1 MPGVSCR
8 VCDADAA
15 FLRTVTRPDY
25 ETTTPCV
32 RIVDLFAGG
41 GGLSLG
47 MAEAAR
53 RVGEGT
59 DVVLAVEQHR
69 DAARVFARNFPK
81 ANVIEADV
89 ATLFDGTVGAVPT
102 MAETRLRE
110 QVGSVDVLLAGP
122 PCQGHSDL
130 NNHTRREDP
139 RNDLYV
145 RVARAAEVLVPAF
158 VLVENVA
165 TIEHDRGAAVPR
177 ATAVLERAGYSVATA
192 LLDLAEF
199 GVPQRRRRHI
209 LLASGQAEVD
219 PAAILSVRADCE
231 CNVPRTVEWA
241 IADLLDV
248 GTSTGI
254 DASSVPSPVNLAR
267 MTWLIDNDE
276 YDLPNVLRPKCHHA
290 PHSYLSMYGRLRWDG
305 PAQTITT
312 GYGSMGQGRYVHPAR
327 ARTITPHEAARLQ
340 TLPDFFDLRSSS
352 VRSTW
357 SHVIGNAVP
366 PLLGVHLG
374 VPLLQAMST
383 STTGAALPAGDT
395 DPQPDVPSTSVES
408 TRVAQAAVRS
418 SGPPPASHAA
428 ADQVPSTLRQVRA
441 DGRVRRRIHRRS
453 AVG

>member
-1 MPGVSCR
+1 MPDVSCP

-25 ETTTPCV
+25 ETIAPCV

-53 RVGEGT
+53 RVGHGT
-59 DVVLAVEQHR
+59 DVVLAVEKHR
-69 DAARVFARNFPK
+69 DAARVFAQNFPK
-81 ANVIEADV
+81 AGVLEADV
-89 ATLFDGTVGAVPT
+89 AGLFDGVVDAAPT
-102 MAETRLRE
+102 AAETRLRE

-145 RVARAAEVLVPAF
+145 RVARAAEVLQPTS

-177 ATAVLERAGYSVATA
+177 ATAVLERAGYRVATSV
-192 LLDLAEF
+192 LDLAEL

-209 LLASGQAEVD
+209 LLASRHADVD
-219 PAAILSVRADCE
+219 PAAILFLRAACE
-231 CNVPRTVEWA
+231 CAVPRTVRWA
-241 IADLLDV
+241 IGDLLDV
-248 GTSTGI
+248 GTGAGV
-254 DASSVPSPVNLAR
+254 DAASVPSPENLAR
-267 MTWLIDNDE
+267 MTWLIDHDE

-340 TLPDFFDLRSSS
+340 TLPDFFDLLSSS

-357 SHVIGNAVP
+357 AHVIGNAVP

-374 VPLLQAMST
+374 VPLLRAMSAN
-383 STTGAALPAGDT
+383 TTDAVLPSGGTDRGEALPSDT
-395 DPQPDVPSTSVES
+395 VDG
-408 TRVAQAAVRS
+408 TRGAS
-418 SGPPPASHAA
+418 SGSPPASNHYDSAAA
-428 ADQVPSTLRQVRA
+428 ADQVRSTLEQVRA
-441 DGRVRRRIHRRS
+441 GGRGRRRTRRRS
-453 AVG
+453 AVR